1 MTWNTVLVFFNE
13 SKADRRISILVN
25 YGMRWNVRAFFVTIL
40 GCFDSFE

>member
-1 MTWNTVLVFFNE
+1 MTWNTVLILFNE
-13 SKADRRISILVN
+13 LKFDIRISILGN